1 MMTLRDDL
9 KILIA
14 DDDKIN
20 QRLATITLA
29 QLGLKCDIASNGEEA
44 VEKHKTHNYD
54 FIFMDMHMPVL
65 GGIDATKKI
74 RAYERDFN
82 LKNQVYIVALT
93 ASELS
98 EKKEECFEAGMNEF
112 LEKPLQKKILQG
124 IINHSFK
131 LV

>member
-1 MMTLRDDL
+1 MALRDDL

-14 DDDKIN
+14 DDDLIN
-20 QRLATITLA
+20 QRLAKITLA
-29 QLGLKCDIASNGEEA
+29 QLGLNCDFALNGEEA

-65 GGIDATKKI
+65 SGIEATKKI
-74 RAYERDFN
+74 REYEMEVN
-82 LKNQVYIVALT
+82 LKNQAYIVALT

>member
-1 MMTLRDDL
+1 MITLRDDL

-20 QRLATITLA
+20 QRLATITLS

-44 VEKHKTHNYD
+44 VEKHKINKYD

-65 GGIDATKKI
+65 GGIDATRKI
-74 RAYERDFN
+74 RAYEKQID

>member
-1 MMTLRDDL
+1 MILRDDL

-20 QRLATITLA
+20 QRLATITFA
-29 QLGLKCDIASNGEEA
+29 QLGLKCDIASNGVEA
-44 VEKHKTHNYD
+44 VEMHMTFKYD
-54 FIFMDMHMPVL
+54 FIFMDMHMPIL
-65 GGIDATKKI
+65 GGIEATKKI
-74 RAYERDFN
+74 RAYEKEGD